1 MSNVWDKVQQ
11 YLKEQEQK
19 IVKNQGSEN
28 AKSYNLVSDPEKIQE
43 IANLSYEDFVREK
56 IAIRFLRNVF
66 GEDVWLVSNES
77 ALELVDGD
85 GVVFFPDEIRELKK
99 LVGNGLEIED
109 LKQICLNIFRN
120 VMTAVHS

>member
-109 LKQICLNIFRN
+109 LKQICLAKKFLGGRLI
-120 VMTAVHS
+120 H